1 MLENLRESQVAA
13 GRARG
18 QPWDSARPCP
28 SRVRC
33 LGAGEAVGQPAEPR
47 GLGGN
52 GANRKQKGAHPP
64 GTDSCSEKAIW
75 TLTVSESDPG
85 PRGSIRC
92 PRPSRKG
99 PAVRADGQQKR
110 SHAASKALH
119 PLQLP
124 NTK

>member
-13 GRARG
+13 GWARG
-18 QPWDSARPCP
+18 QPWDGARRCP

-33 LGAGEAVGQPAEPR
+33 LGAGEAAGQAAEPR

-92 PRPSRKG
+92 PRPSRK
-99 PAVRADGQQKR
+99 ARLRVQMVSKR
-110 SHAASKALH
+110 GVTQPVKHYTRYNF
-119 PLQLP
+119 P
-124 NTK
+124 T